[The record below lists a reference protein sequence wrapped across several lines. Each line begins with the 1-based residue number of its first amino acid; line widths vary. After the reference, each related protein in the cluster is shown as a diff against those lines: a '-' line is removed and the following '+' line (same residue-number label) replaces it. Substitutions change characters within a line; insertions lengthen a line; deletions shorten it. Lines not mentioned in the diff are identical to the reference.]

1 MLRHV
6 HTPVLARTEHQLSI
20 QLVRL
25 TGGWDT
31 GSPFQAHPDLLL
43 TICSNAEQTNSP
55 MTDDWVTE
63 TRRIHSRND
72 DPALLKRKDSEQDLV
87 AQACHPNYFRGLR
100 QKITK
105 SRL

>member
-6 HTPVLARTEHQLSI
+6 RTPVLARTEHHLSI

-25 TGGWDT
+25 MGGWDT
-31 GSPFQAHPDLLL
+31 GSPFQAYPDLLL
-43 TICSNAEQTNSP
+43 TICSNAEQTNSL

-63 TRRIHSRND
+63 IQHIHARKY

-87 AQACHPNYFRGLR
+87 AQACHPNYFRGLG
-100 QKITK
+100 
-105 SRL
+105 